1 MITFATVG
9 YPTPA
14 DSAHVVRALLAGG
27 SDVVELGIPFSDP
40 LADGATIQHAS
51 QIALEQGTTL
61 KMASTSCANC
71 AQKG

>member
-1 MITFATVG
+1 MSQLAATFAQTKAENRAALITFATVG

-14 DSAHVVRALLAGG
+14 DTAHVVRALLAGG

-51 QIALEQGTTL
+51 QIGT
-61 KMASTSCANC
+61 
-71 AQKG
+71 